1 MGITTENGAYSS
13 EEKSV
18 TVSGVSFS
26 YVQVGNY
33 GNGLQWRTNQK
44 GDGVSASLWNTTALS
59 GKLTKIVFT
68 HNANKEAHSGN
79 AYSIALGTTVA
90 CDGTTIAAET
100 SDTGIMTVTV
110 NGDYTFFKITHAN
123 TYSQYWDSIEIF
135 FVADDDY
142 VPDDDTSSSVGGNT
156 SSSTPD
162 DDTSS
167 SVGGG
172 TSSSTPDDN
181 SSSGST
187 DDSKLD
193 TPEEIVD
200 AAWNLGLGETLGDY
214 TLTGVITSIDDPYST
229 QYKNVT
235 VTIVVG
241 NMTDK
246 PIICFRMK
254 GTGADLIK
262 VGDTITVS
270 GTLLNF
276 IYDENDT
283 TGEIEFTSGCTLDSY
298 IPAGGDETPDD
309 DNPSSGGSTGTLST
323 PAEIVDA
330 AYALA
335 EGASLTG
342 TYTLTGVILSAE
354 TYNTEYNNIT
364 VVISVNGA
372 DSSKTITCYRMKGSG
387 ADVIAAGYT
396 ITVSGTLTNYN
407 GTIEFTAG
415 CTLDSYVYGEPPVKE
430 GAELSFA
437 DVANRTSF
445 DTNAQVWEQNGITV
459 TNNKASS
466 TSNVA
471 DYSNPARFYK
481 SSSLTVECAGMTKIE
496 FVCNNGTYATALQN
510 SITDANVT
518 VTISGTSVYVEFATA
533 TDSFTIE
540 TLSAQVRVNSIYVTK

>member
-1 MGITTENGAYSS
+1 M
-13 EEKSV
+13 
-18 TVSGVSFS
+18 
-26 YVQVGNY
+26 
-33 GNGLQWRTNQK
+33 
-44 GDGVSASLWNTTALS
+44 
-59 GKLTKIVFT
+59 
-68 HNANKEAHSGN
+68 
-79 AYSIALGTTVA
+79 
-90 CDGTTIAAET
+90 
-100 SDTGIMTVTV
+100 
-110 NGDYTFFKITHAN
+110 
-123 TYSQYWDSIEIF
+123 
-135 FVADDDY
+135 
-142 VPDDDTSSSVGGNT
+142 
-156 SSSTPD
+156 
-162 DDTSS
+162 
-167 SVGGG
+167 
-172 TSSSTPDDN
+172 
-181 SSSGST
+181 
-187 DDSKLD
+187 
-193 TPEEIVD
+193 
-200 AAWNLGLGETLGDY
+200 
-214 TLTGVITSIDDPYST
+214 
-229 QYKNVT
+229 
-235 VTIVVG
+235 
-241 NMTDK
+241 
-246 PIICFRMK
+246 
-254 GTGADLIK
+254 
-262 VGDTITVS
+262 
-270 GTLLNF
+270 
-276 IYDENDT
+276 
-283 TGEIEFTSGCTLDSY
+283 
-298 IPAGGDETPDD
+298 
-309 DNPSSGGSTGTLST
+309 
-323 PAEIVDA
+323 
-330 AYALA
+330 
-335 EGASLTG
+335 
-342 TYTLTGVILSAE
+342 TGVILSAE